1 MLLNEIAR
9 KAEAA
14 DWLTVRIEATS
25 DKKNNKHVR
34 TRLAR
39 ELTQSARKISVRK
52 RWKHILDILPVIN
65 AFSTTLG
72 FTGVSFNAD
81 IKTQTG
87 RGDSGVLEL
96 DLEELVLDVSAA
108 AHKDGKAL
116 AFFIDEMQDL
126 DAEMLSALI
135 TAQHQAGQRGPPS
148 YAERLFESRSIG
160 ALDDDAARA
169 ALSEPAE
176 LSGAQ
181 FTPRA
186 LEILITAAENY
197 PYFLQEYGKAIWEI
211 AVASP
216 FTPDDAKL
224 AIGQGTEALDQGFFP
239 SRWERAT
246 PAERAFLAAMA
257 DIGHG
262 DVSISDIATHLGAKV
277 TSIGTNR
284 LHLIQKGLVYS
295 PQHGYLRFTVPG
307 MNEYIQR
314 NQDDA
319 TS

>member
-1 MLLNEIAR
+1 
-9 KAEAA
+9 
-14 DWLTVRIEATS
+14 
-25 DKKNNKHVR
+25 
-34 TRLAR
+34 
-39 ELTQSARKISVRK
+39 
-52 RWKHILDILPVIN
+52 
-65 AFSTTLG
+65 
-72 FTGVSFNAD
+72 
-81 IKTQTG
+81 
-87 RGDSGVLEL
+87 
-96 DLEELVLDVSAA
+96 
-108 AHKDGKAL
+108 
-116 AFFIDEMQDL
+116 MQDL

-135 TAQHQAGQRGPPS
+135 TAQHQAGQRGLPFFIFGAGLPTLPAVLAQSHS
-148 YAERLFESRSIG
+148 YAERLFEYRSIG

-176 LSGAQ
+176 FSGAQ